1 MLDLTMQAI
10 QASLDGLAAR
20 QRVIADNL
28 ANSETPGYTAQTV
41 SFENSLSSA
50 IGSGDP
56 TQTSITPGVTN
67 DVRDGLGN
75 NVSVDGET
83 LNTVR
88 PMSQPAFQERFIVAQ
103 EIPNSPGSPVGVGG
117 GVEASA
123 VEFGD
128 STGIVTYDPN
138 NPLADQNGLVR
149 RPDVNLGDQM
159 TSLILAQRA
168 YQLNLAVVDR
178 AKESYQQAL
187 QINGR

>member
-41 SFENSLSSA
+41 SFEDSLASA
-50 IGSGDP
+50 IGNGDP

-83 LNTVR
+83 L
-88 PMSQPAFQERFIVAQ
+88 
-103 EIPNSPGSPVGVGG
+103 
-117 GVEASA
+117 
-123 VEFGD
+123 
-128 STGIVTYDPN
+128 
-138 NPLADQNGLVR
+138 
-149 RPDVNLGDQM
+149 
-159 TSLILAQRA
+159 SLIDTGLR
-168 YQLNLAVVDR
+168 YQLMT
-178 AKESYQQAL
+178 ESMNNKFRVLHDSMRQDL
-187 QINGR
+187 